1 MKKIIVLL
9 FLSVLLSCELVP
21 EEDIA
26 DIVKQPIPVEYK
38 VTCTTGLVDL
48 TISNEDE
55 GTSQF
60 DDMATPWSYSF
71 EVNNPEYGYFFVYV
85 SAQNQQSSGTVTAQI
100 YVNNSLYKTSTS
112 TGAYV
117 IASASGSVTW

>member
-9 FLSVLLSCELVP
+9 CLSVLLSCELFQ
-21 EEDIA
+21 EDE
-26 DIVKQPIPVEYK
+26 KSPIPVEYK

-48 TISNEDE
+48 TIENASG

-117 IASASGSVTW
+117 IATASGSVEW

>member
-9 FLSVLLSCELVP
+9 FLSVLLSCDLLM
-21 EEDIA
+21 EEE
-26 DIVKQPIPVEYK
+26 VKQAIPVEYK
-38 VTCTTGLVDL
+38 VNCTTGLVDL
-48 TISNEDE
+48 TITNKDE

-85 SAQNQQSSGTVTAQI
+85 SAQNQQDSGTVTASI
-100 YVNNSLYKTSTS
+100 YVDGLLYKTSTS

-117 IASASGSVTW
+117 IATAYGSVEW